1 MVTMAL
7 PSSQLPAPAL
17 AQGLQGAARR
27 EGQCSHRRSRP
38 HTSDLGPRGGTS
50 GLCTCCPCKAL
61 SPPPRA
67 CELGK
72 PNGKSKGREG
82 KRREQLTGLAM
93 AWDVGGQG
101 HGRRRPW
108 GRRAVGRERTRLE
121 QATGARPA
129 GPGTT
134 RGRVRGRAAELQVAG
149 RAGHPEPTGRLRHQ
163 RVDSQAGRRPSG
175 RWGTFK
181 AAVGAGGKG
190 PSVRKTGDGGEGE
203 GGDRAGAGDGHAR
216 SPEAGPPSGTEGG
229 RSSGAECPTQ
239 TGRVRHGQ
247 AGP

>member
-1 MVTMAL
+1 
-7 PSSQLPAPAL
+7 
-17 AQGLQGAARR
+17 
-27 EGQCSHRRSRP
+27 
-38 HTSDLGPRGGTS
+38 
-50 GLCTCCPCKAL
+50 
-61 SPPPRA
+61 
-67 CELGK
+67 
-72 PNGKSKGREG
+72 
-82 KRREQLTGLAM
+82 M

-149 RAGHPEPTGRLRHQ
+149 RAGYPEPTGRLRHQ

-216 SPEAGPPSGTEGG
+216 SPEAGPRAGRREGSEQWGGVSHADRQGQARAGGPLTELKGQGGGG
-229 RSSGAECPTQ
+229 R
-239 TGRVRHGQ
+239 Q
-247 AGP
+247 AGALTCGHGGGETWGDPDGAGVTGCTPTACH